1 VTEQDGHPPAPLP
14 SGPPAEPDRAT
25 PLAEAAAALGFGDDR
40 RAAPGQADQPTVALP
55 TREAAPRA
63 ASPHVS
69 SQQPMHPS
77 GAGGVPPRAQPLPPP
92 RPVRPPAG
100 ATAAPRP
107 APTRP
112 AAGTVRPVARTR
124 KARLVLKRI
133 DPWSVFLY
141 SVVASIFIGIATLV
155 AVGLLYA
162 VLSKLGVLSSLNTL
176 IGDVTAEP
184 GTTAEPAHLFSA
196 GKVMTFATLI
206 AALDVVLITALSTL
220 GAFLYNV
227 CASLTGGIEVTL
239 TDQG

>member
-1 VTEQDGHPPAPLP
+1 VR
-14 SGPPAEPDRAT
+14 EPV
-25 PLAEAAAALGFGDDR
+25 G
-40 RAAPGQADQPTVALP
+40 AAP
-55 TREAAPRA
+55 
-63 ASPHVS
+63 
-69 SQQPMHPS
+69 
-77 GAGGVPPRAQPLPPP
+77 AGGPRPGVRPASPP
-92 RPVRPPAG
+92 RPV
-100 ATAAPRP
+100 
-107 APTRP
+107 
-112 AAGTVRPVARTR
+112 ARAR

-155 AVGLLYA
+155 AVGVLYA

-184 GTTAEPAHLFSA
+184 GTTAEPAHWFSA

-220 GAFLYNV
+220 GAFLYNL

-239 TDQG
+239 SDQS

>member
-1 VTEQDGHPPAPLP
+1 VTEQDGHPAA
-14 SGPPAEPDRAT
+14 GPPAVPASPPVEPSPDRPVESTAPT
-25 PLAEAAAALGFGDDR
+25 EQLSTQRPAGPPPDVRPDLPPRDLPPPVMQ
-40 RAAPGQADQPTVALP
+40 AAP
-55 TREAAPRA
+55 
-63 ASPHVS
+63 
-69 SQQPMHPS
+69 PM
-77 GAGGVPPRAQPLPPP
+77 GVPPRPQPLPPP

-100 ATAAPRP
+100 AVGSVARPTPRSASAA
-107 APTRP
+107 
-112 AAGTVRPVARTR
+112 VRPPSRPR

-155 AVGLLYA
+155 AVGVLYA

-220 GAFLYNV
+220 AAFLYNV
-227 CASLTGGIEVTL
+227 CAALTGGIEVTL